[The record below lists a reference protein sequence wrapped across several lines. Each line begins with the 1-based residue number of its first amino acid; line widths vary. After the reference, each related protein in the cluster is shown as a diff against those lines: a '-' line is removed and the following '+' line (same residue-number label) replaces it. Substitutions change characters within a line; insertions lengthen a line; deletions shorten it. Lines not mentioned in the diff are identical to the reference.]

1 MKLHQV
7 SHCFSF
13 RLPSLKG
20 RIKTD
25 HLKNYSPQNN
35 HKTSKNFYINCW
47 GIYLA
52 IALIFLIPS
61 PFQWKEILLTESPS
75 TPVCHG
81 KSRLFPSSENVK
93 KYYPHPDKTMVSQV
107 MVGSAS
113 SLSAYQVRHDVE
125 KIIPVKFVKNLG
137 QGIWGIQLSS
147 PEKLFDLIP
156 KLEKKSNCLNLDFIE
171 VMLGEH
177 ATKIGF
183 KNWFQIFSTIFEKS
197 PHPHYFFPFS
207 KIHTFL
213 QFNPQII
220 QRQPSAIIADTGFNK
235 DIFSSFSVEEF
246 PGKNT
251 FSEKIGFIQHGTQ
264 VTGILASAWL
274 GWRVMNI
281 PPKIDLVDLHDE
293 ESSFMDSGMI
303 DFSLIA
309 EKFLERTGTVINFSV
324 SKSDEFNSKIGYLA
338 WRRILENRQ
347 KLISSKGHLPVL
359 VFAGGN
365 NKIAT
370 NAYAI
375 QNEVITAYGIDPKN
389 TMRLHSD
396 FSRPSPYIK
405 YPIATHC
412 AQFGPSPWYTGGLDD
427 AGTSFS
433 APIVSATI
441 SLIQAIEPIESIE
454 SIEPVQGINSNDS
467 QKSSST
473 KPLRFI
479 HQLGN
484 HDPRISYLNSLN
496 SSIKPE
502 SMKGYS
508 ALSTKDI
515 YELFLKPSAAYW
527 IVTEEGIKVPVL
539 DPYQAFLTA
548 VKYFY
553 KDHFNELFYLEDLEG
568 WHPSKIDVP

>member
-1 MKLHQV
+1 MKLNSV
-7 SHCFSF
+7 THCFLFPISPF
-13 RLPSLKG
+13 NRINLLK
-20 RIKTD
+20 RNSRQK
-25 HLKNYSPQNN
+25 N
-35 HKTSKNFYINCW
+35 HKTSKNFDFNCW
-47 GIYLA
+47 VIYISISLV
-52 IALIFLIPS
+52 FLIPS
-61 PFQWKEILLTESPS
+61 PFQWKEIVVTESPS

-81 KSRLFPSSENVK
+81 KPRLFPSSENLQ
-93 KYYPHPDKTMVSQV
+93 KYYPHADQIMISQV
-107 MVGSAS
+107 MVGGAS
-113 SLSAYQVRHDVE
+113 SLSAHQVRHEVE
-125 KIIPVKFVKNLG
+125 KIIPVKLVKNLG
-137 QGIWGIQLSS
+137 QGIWRIQLNS
-147 PEKLFDLIP
+147 PEKLFNLIQ
-156 KLEKKSNCLNLDFIE
+156 KLEKKSNCLNFDFIE
-171 VMLGEH
+171 IMLAEH

-183 KNWFQIFSTIFEKS
+183 KNWFQIFSKIFEKS
-197 PHPHYFFPFS
+197 PHSHYFFPFS

-235 DIFSSFSVEEF
+235 DIFSSFLIEEF

-251 FSEKIGFIQHGTQ
+251 FSEKTDFIQHGTQ
-264 VTGILASAWL
+264 VTGILGSAWL
-274 GWRVMNI
+274 GWRVTNT

-293 ESSFMDSGMI
+293 ESAFMDGGMV

-309 EKFLERTGTVINFSV
+309 ENFLDRTGTVINFSV

-338 WRRILENRQ
+338 WRKILENRQ

-389 TMRLHSD
+389 TTRLHPD

-412 AQFGPSPWYTGGLDD
+412 AQFGPSPWYAGGLDD

-441 SLIQAIEPIESIE
+441 SLIQAIQP
-454 SIEPVQGINSNDS
+454 IEPVEPVDSIQTINSTES
-467 QKSSST
+467 KKPSSVR
-473 KPLRFI
+473 PLRFI
-479 HQLGN
+479 DQWGN
-484 HDPRISYLNSLN
+484 HDPRIAHLNSLN
-496 SSIKPE
+496 SSIKPG
-502 SMKGYS
+502 SIKGHS

-539 DPYQAFLTA
+539 DPYQAFLIA

-553 KDHFNELFYLEDLEG
+553 KDHFNDLFYLEDLEG
-568 WHPSKIDVP
+568 WHPSKTDFLN